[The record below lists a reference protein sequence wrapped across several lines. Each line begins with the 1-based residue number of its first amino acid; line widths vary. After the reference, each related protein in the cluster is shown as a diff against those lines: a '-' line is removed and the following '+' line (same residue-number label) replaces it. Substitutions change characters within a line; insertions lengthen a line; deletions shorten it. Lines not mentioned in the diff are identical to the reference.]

1 LLQLH
6 GAAQE
11 AAEKAGVKNVNV
23 SISYTESHAAAIAT
37 AQL

>member
-1 LLQLH
+1 LQLH
-6 GAAQE
+6 GEAQE
-11 AAEKAGVKNVNV
+11 AAQKAGVKKVDV